1 VKYGVVIFATDYSID
16 PVTLGK
22 ACEERGFDSLWFPEH
37 THIPASR
44 KTPWP
49 GGADL
54 PKDYWHTLD
63 PFVGLSAVA
72 AVTSKLKLGTGICL
86 VVERDPITLA
96 KEIASLDHISDG
108 RVLFGVGGGWNR
120 EEMEDHGT
128 DPNRRWKVMRERI
141 EAMKQIWTEDE
152 SEYHG
157 EFVDFDP
164 LWSWPKP
171 VQKPHPPVYVGGD
184 AKGTFKRVISYGDGW
199 MPIGIMLRDS
209 IKDKMAKLNGMAAD
223 AGRGPIPVTIYG
235 VAPRPETIDSYIEA
249 GVETCVFSL
258 PSVGDEQALS
268 MLDGYAQVME
278 TVAKAG
284 A

>member
-1 VKYGVVIFATDYSID
+1 
-16 PVTLGK
+16 
-22 ACEERGFDSLWFPEH
+22 
-37 THIPASR
+37 
-44 KTPWP
+44 
-49 GGADL
+49 
-54 PKDYWHTLD
+54 
-63 PFVGLSAVA
+63 
-72 AVTSKLKLGTGICL
+72 
-86 VVERDPITLA
+86 
-96 KEIASLDHISDG
+96 
-108 RVLFGVGGGWNR
+108 
-120 EEMEDHGT
+120 
-128 DPNRRWKVMRERI
+128 
-141 EAMKQIWTEDE
+141 
-152 SEYHG
+152 
-157 EFVDFDP
+157 
-164 LWSWPKP
+164 
-171 VQKPHPPVYVGGD
+171 
-184 AKGTFKRVISYGDGW
+184 